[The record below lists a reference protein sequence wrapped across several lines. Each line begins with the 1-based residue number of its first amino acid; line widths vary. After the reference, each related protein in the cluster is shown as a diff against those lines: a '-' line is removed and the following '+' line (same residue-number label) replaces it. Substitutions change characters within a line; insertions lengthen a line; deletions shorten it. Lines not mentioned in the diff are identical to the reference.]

1 MSTISFCHGNGS
13 CSDLFFFLPLLNFF
27 LPQNGGNINGG
38 GPVEERDRGPS
49 CREQFVFYPSDREGQ
64 RDLKAGYRVNLFC
77 DATSLYGG
85 CKDGACT
92 VKRVGPVRMSTKHPT
107 MRDCLRALLARIQQD
122 HGSDCV
128 AAVQAWQAASSA
140 AESTKR
146 DSIRW
151 IIIIVRAIFTNL
163 VISSFIQ

>member
-1 MSTISFCHGNGS
+1 MAKIIDENVCVPLSHS
-13 CSDLFFFLPLLNFF
+13 CLVFFFLLHFYE
-27 LPQNGGNINGG
+27 GG

-128 AAVQAWQAASSA
+128 AAVQA
-140 AESTKR
+140 
-146 DSIRW
+146 
-151 IIIIVRAIFTNL
+151 
-163 VISSFIQ
+163 